1 MTLPRWLKDLRF
13 GIFYLLA
20 TKKRSGLV
28 TLGDACS
35 WTICDKDLDAN
46 SHILCAG
53 AGNDI
58 SFEKA
63 LIASYGCKAVLLDPS
78 PTGIATVQREN
89 LPDESLKFLPTGLA
103 GTDGVIAFEEPRD
116 PREGSFVGNLKSNS
130 AAHKFRCETPSTVM
144 RQLGWSHIDLLKID
158 LEGFEYQV
166 IQHILQKGLNV
177 KQICVEFHHGS
188 PFPHRR
194 EDTIRAIL
202 ALRKGGYDLVHR
214 SSWDH
219 TFIQRK
225 A

>member
-53 AGNDI
+53 SGNDI

-63 LIASYGCKAVLLDPS
+63 LINSYGCTVMLLDPS

-89 LPDESLKFLPTGLA
+89 LPSETLRFLPLGLA
-103 GTDGVIAFEEPRD
+103 GTDDVVEFEDPRD
-116 PREGSFVGNLKSNS
+116 PKEGSFVGNLKSNS

-144 RQLGWSHIDLLKID
+144 RQLGWSHVDLLKID
-158 LEGFEYQV
+158 IEGFEYQV
-166 IQHILQKGLNV
+166 IQHILRERLNV
-177 KQICVEFHHGS
+177 KQICVEFHHGED
-188 PFPHRR
+188 FAYRR
-194 EDTIRAIL
+194 RDTISAIL
-202 ALRKGGYDLVHR
+202 ALRNAGYDLVHR
-214 SSWDH
+214 NCWDH
-219 TFIQRK
+219 TFLHRRS
-225 A
+225 